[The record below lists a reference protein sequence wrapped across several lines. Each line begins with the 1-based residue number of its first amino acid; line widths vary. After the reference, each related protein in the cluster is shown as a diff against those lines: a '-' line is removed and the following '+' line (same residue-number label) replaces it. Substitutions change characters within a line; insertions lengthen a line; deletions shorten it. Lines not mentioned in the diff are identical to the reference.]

1 MGMDSPAA
9 LDGGASA
16 GVSAARASG
25 TAKVVHL
32 WFLGTCLL
40 FRSKNVE
47 ERIGFGLGLTEIV
60 ALNVLQLGV
69 RQGNE

>member
-1 MGMDSPAA
+1 MDSSAA

-25 TAKVVHL
+25 TAKVVYL
-32 WFLGTCLL
+32 WFLETCLL

-47 ERIGFGLGLTEIV
+47 ERIGFGLGFTEIV
-60 ALNVLQLGV
+60 ALNVLQLGD